1 MDYKKTSL
9 VIPKEIYW
17 KAVSYGAKNE
27 IKGGFKGVVVLG
39 IKQLL
44 SLKEVDSCQCDKS
57 GVGSHVSKEEK
68 GKEEGLFR
76 GR

>member
-39 IKQLL
+39 N
-44 SLKEVDSCQCDKS
+44 
-57 GVGSHVSKEEK
+57 
-68 GKEEGLFR
+68 
-76 GR
+76 